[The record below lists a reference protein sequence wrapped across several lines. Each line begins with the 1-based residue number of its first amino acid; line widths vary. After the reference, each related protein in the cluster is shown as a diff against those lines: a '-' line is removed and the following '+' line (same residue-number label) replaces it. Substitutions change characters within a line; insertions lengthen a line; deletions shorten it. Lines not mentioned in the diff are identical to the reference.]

1 MPTPFLHVVSHDE
14 SEDPSD
20 FDAFYAYS
28 LRNLYEQHEI
38 AKACLGH
45 QHSAIFGR
53 IYFVQMLLLLLTVD
67 REIVHI
73 FLCMYVYI

>member
-1 MPTPFLHVVSHDE
+1 MPTPFSHVVSHDE

-20 FDAFYAYS
+20 FDVFYAYS

-45 QHSAIFGR
+45 QHRTPLSLDIF
-53 IYFVQMLLLLLTVD
+53 ISFKLLLTIG

-73 FLCMYVYI
+73 FLCMYV